1 MEKIFRYANKG
12 LLLAAILAVGAVA
25 GFAQDPC
32 ADADAI
38 TKLGDQFRAEFA
50 DKTLPGRKKAIDT
63 GKQFLEKYGSCTTV
77 AAELIDYLN
86 KQLPGIEK
94 RYKDAVAKQEEEA
107 LVKRFNAALAAKTWD
122 EVYAAGKE
130 LLQKNPE
137 QYRPVQLVLGSIGY
151 DESYKGNNKYNDETI
166 RFAKVA
172 LADLEAGKTFSTF
185 SLPGFVFKSKD
196 DAIGWMNL
204 TIGYIMHV
212 GQKNKA
218 GAAPYLYKATQ
229 ASSDTAKNPIPF
241 ELIGSYYFD
250 ELNKIVDQIQAK
262 AKDQKDTDPPD
273 VAQKKVDELKA
284 LVAMSNGT
292 AERAMDAF
300 SRAYTLAKDATYK
313 AKMKKNV
320 EDAYFVRL
328 GKKEPVDAWIAT
340 AVTKPFPN
348 PTTPI
353 TPITDPDPVTTTTST
368 APTTPAPIKPTVPP
382 AKPGTVTKPAA
393 APVKSGTKVVGSG
406 KKAVAKKRVA

>member
-1 MEKIFRYANKG
+1 M
-12 LLLAAILAVGAVA
+12 
-25 GFAQDPC
+25 
-32 ADADAI
+32 
-38 TKLGDQFRAEFA
+38 
-50 DKTLPGRKKAIDT
+50 
-63 GKQFLEKYGSCTTV
+63 EKYGSCTAV

-137 QYRPVQLVLGSIGY
+137 QYRPVELVLGSIGY

-172 LADLEAGKTFSTF
+172 LSDLEGGKTFSTF
-185 SLPGFVFKSKD
+185 SLPGFVFKSKE

-212 GQKNKA
+212 AQKNKT

-229 ASSDTAKNPIPF
+229 AASDTAKNPIPF

-250 ELNKIVDQIQAK
+250 ELNKIVDQIQIK

-353 TPITDPDPVTTTTST
+353 TPITDPDPVTTTTTST
-368 APTTPAPIKPTVPP
+368 TPTAPAPIKPGAGMGTANGTGIGVANGTGIGAANGTGVGRTNGTGVAPATTTVV
-382 AKPGTVTKPAA
+382 KPVRT
-393 APVKSGTKVVGSG
+393 PVKP
-406 KKAVAKKRVA
+406 VAKKAGTKNR